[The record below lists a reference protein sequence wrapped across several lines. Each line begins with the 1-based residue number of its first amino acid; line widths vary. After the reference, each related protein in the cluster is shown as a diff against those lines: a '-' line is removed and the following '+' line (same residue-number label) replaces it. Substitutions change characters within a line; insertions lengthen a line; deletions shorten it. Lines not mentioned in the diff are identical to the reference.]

1 MFKVIFTS
9 ISTTLIVISF
19 TASIFINSILGAF
32 DLVAMPFEKFNQLQE
47 SHNVIDKVKKRH
59 QEKKTNVSKKFVKR
73 SSKKIASSAV
83 SAATIGT
90 AGVVITVAGLEAHS
104 YCEDKKE
111 IQEDG
116 NLLYGTDI
124 KFDFKQCLIGAKE
137 ESSEIIFSVRKAVP
151 KIVDNAW
158 EETKEIS
165 SETWESVKNTSTQ
178 AWTSA
183 LETSSDFW
191 NSLTE

>member
-1 MFKVIFTS
+1 MFKVIFTT
-9 ISTTLIVISF
+9 ISATLIVISF

-32 DLVAMPFEKFNQLQE
+32 NLVAMPFEKFNQLQE
-47 SHNVIDKVKKRH
+47 SHKVIDKVKKRH

-137 ESSEIIFSVRKAVP
+137 ESSEIIVSVRKAVP

-191 NSLTE
+191 KSLTE